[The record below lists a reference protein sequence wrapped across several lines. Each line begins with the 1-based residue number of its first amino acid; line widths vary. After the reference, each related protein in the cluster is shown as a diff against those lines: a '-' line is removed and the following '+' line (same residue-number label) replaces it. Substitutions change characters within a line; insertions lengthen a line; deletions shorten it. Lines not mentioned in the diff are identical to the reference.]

1 MRKIAEHGWNVS
13 RINGG
18 LARCCYSAFIEDNFE
33 RRNRGN
39 VK

>member
-13 RINGG
+13 RING
-18 LARCCYSAFIEDNFE
+18 LARCCYSAFMEDNFE